1 MEYSKIHQFLAANA
15 TRPVCNV
22 LCQCQVYMNAGYL
35 KIKIF
40 MLIYV
45 QHMHIYFQIWKRRGI
60 PDIWYSQSVHVP
72 VQDLFIA
79 EIYKSMLIT
88 SLPDPVGG
96 DVCAKSGGGVVTEPR
111 EPHWITLQQAS
122 AGSGFNVHCA
132 GTFWYVGHLNKICT
146 KYTSWIRRN
155 LMQFFEWNV

>member
-1 MEYSKIHQFLAANA
+1 
-15 TRPVCNV
+15 
-22 LCQCQVYMNAGYL
+22 MNAGYL
-35 KIKIF
+35 KIKFF
-40 MLIYV
+40 MLIYI

-60 PDIWYSQSVHVP
+60 PDIWYSQSVHVL

-146 KYTSWIRRN
+146 IHFVDPQKFN
-155 LMQFFEWNV
+155 AVFKWNV